1 MSSNNKS
8 QYAEK
13 NNSYYDIVRE
23 EILDLI
29 PSSTKRLLDVGCG
42 TGTISSMAKKKFNI
56 DEVVGIEKFEK
67 AASVASARLDK
78 VICGD
83 IESIQLEYD
92 NNYFDC
98 ILCADIFEHLI
109 NPENVIRKLH
119 SLLSENG
126 VMITSLPNIR
136 HVVPLLKIIFDRLE
150 HEESGVLDKTHL
162 HFYTLHT
169 MKKMFT
175 ESGFE
180 IQRIEYNRSISLKFK
195 VANIITLGLFKPFS
209 IYQYIFVL
217 KKKR

>member
-1 MSSNNKS
+1 MSSHNKS
-8 QYAEK
+8 QYVEK
-13 NNSYYDIVRE
+13 DNSYYDLVRE

-29 PSSTKRLLDVGCG
+29 PGSTKHLLDVGCG
-42 TGTISSMAKKKFNI
+42 MGTISSMAKKKFNI
-56 DEVVGIEKFEK
+56 DEVIGIEKFEN
-67 AASVASARLDK
+67 AASIASTKLDK

-83 IESIQLEYD
+83 IETLQLEYN

-98 ILCADIFEHLI
+98 ILCADVFEHLI

-119 SLLSENG
+119 NLLSDNG

-136 HVVPLLKIIFDRLE
+136 HIVPLLKIIFDRLE

-175 ESGFE
+175 ETGFE
-180 IQRIEYNRSISLKFK
+180 IQRIENNRSISLKFK
-195 VANIITLGLFKPFS
+195 IANIITFGLFKPFS

-217 KKKR
+217 RKK